1 MIRLASLA
9 ASLLVV
15 GCDGSAA
22 EIPAECNGAVELC
35 QRRFDE
41 AAYPTTHNAMSNADE
56 GWVNP
61 NQYHAISDQLAAGVR
76 ALMLDAHYWEETAYL
91 CHTVCQLGSK
101 PLADGLEEIADFLAD
116 NRGEVVT
123 IIFESYISAADTEAA
138 FAESGLI
145 DHLFSPEQP
154 PSAAAPWPTLREL
167 IDDDQRVIVLT
178 DDSGGAYPWYL
189 DIWEQAWETHYAARD
204 TGDFSCDINRGD
216 AENPLFIFNHF
227 LTRTRPVPEEA
238 ENTNANPLLIDRATS
253 CMNESGSLPNFVTV
267 DFYSVGDLFA
277 AVATLNGL

>member
-101 PLADGLEEIADFLAD
+101 PLAACLHTMSSQDKVAL
-116 NRGEVVT
+116 V
-123 IIFESYISAADTEAA
+123 
-138 FAESGLI
+138 
-145 DHLFSPEQP
+145 LF
-154 PSAAAPWPTLREL
+154 W
-167 IDDDQRVIVLT
+167 
-178 DDSGGAYPWYL
+178 
-189 DIWEQAWETHYAARD
+189 TH
-204 TGDFSCDINRGD
+204 F
-216 AENPLFIFNHF
+216 
-227 LTRTRPVPEEA
+227 VP
-238 ENTNANPLLIDRATS
+238 RRYWS
-253 CMNESGSLPNFVTV
+253 
-267 DFYSVGDLFA
+267 
-277 AVATLNGL
+277 